1 MCCNN
6 YFINDY
12 MFANSALI
20 MITGFEHLAKAG
32 LQTSPAKGRPS
43 SKEGSKLNLSAK
55 TKPSSSKWSSPVQRL
70 QSSTKAAIQ
79 TSTKGRPSSKEGGK
93 LASPSKP
100 TSSSESLLQKVSVF
114 KFEFD
119 KYGLGYIL
127 TLV

>member
-32 LQTSPAKGRPS
+32 LQTSPAKGRP
-43 SKEGSKLNLSAK
+43 
-55 TKPSSSKWSSPVQRL
+55 
-70 QSSTKAAIQ
+70 
-79 TSTKGRPSSKEGGK
+79 
-93 LASPSKP
+93 
-100 TSSSESLLQKVSVF
+100 KVSVF